1 MDKFTVWCYTYI
13 GYDANNKQMDNIK
26 IGGNTMKRFLAIFLA
41 ALFTLSLAACGG
53 KDNPN
58 GSNPS
63 DDPGVSDTKEPNKE
77 PGESSMKSPLELLT
91 TVWNSY
97 AEDDKFPAAGG
108 DMSEENMTMDA
119 PGKFGVGDTAAL
131 DATLGFPTASAEKID
146 DAASLVHM
154 MNANT
159 FTCGAFHVKNAG
171 DAAAISAAIKDNIM
185 QRQWMCGFPDKLVIV
200 QVGDYIIS
208 FFGANEIVDTFKTKL
223 TTAYT
228 SAETLCD
235 EPIV

>member
-1 MDKFTVWCYTYI
+1 
-13 GYDANNKQMDNIK
+13 
-26 IGGNTMKRFLAIFLA
+26 MKKLLTIFLV
-41 ALFTLSLAACGG
+41 ALLTLSFAACGG
-53 KDNPN
+53 NENPD
-58 GSNPS
+58 GADPSNDS
-63 DDPGVSDTKEPNKE
+63 NTSDTNEPDNE
-77 PGESSMKSPLELLT
+77 SVESSVKSPLELLT

-97 AEDDKFPAAGG
+97 GDDEKFPAAGG

-119 PGKFGVGDTAAL
+119 PGKFGVDDTAVL
-131 DATLGFPTASAEKID
+131 DVTLGFPAAFAEKID

-171 DAAAISAAIKDNIM
+171 DTADISAAIKDNIM
-185 QRQWMCGFPDKLVIV
+185 QREWICGFPDKLVIIKV
-200 QVGDYIIS
+200 EDYIIS
-208 FFGANEIVDTFKTKL
+208 FFGESETVDTFKTKL
-223 TTAYT
+223 AEVYT

>member
-1 MDKFTVWCYTYI
+1 
-13 GYDANNKQMDNIK
+13 
-26 IGGNTMKRFLAIFLA
+26 MKKLFAIFLA
-41 ALFTLSLAACGG
+41 ALLALSLVACGNE
-53 KDNPN
+53 K
-58 GSNPS
+58 S
-63 DDPGVSDTKEPNKE
+63 DGSDTSKDSNISDANKPNSDADKPNTD
-77 PGESSMKSPLELLT
+77 PGESSVKSPLELLT

-97 AEDDKFPAAGG
+97 GDDDKFPVAGG

-119 PGKFGVGDTAAL
+119 PGKFGIDDTAAL
-131 DATLGFPTASAEKID
+131 DTTLGFPAASADKID

-171 DAAAISAAIKDNIM
+171 DIADVSAAVKDNIM

-200 QVGDYIIS
+200 KVDDYVIS
-208 FFGANEIVDTFKTKL
+208 FFGENEIVDTFKTKL
-223 TTAYT
+223 TEAYT